1 MPLSFF
7 RKEVKKDHEE
17 KKAKELKLVIGNSCG
32 KFCLEMVFLLGAG
45 PFGPKMIVLAGRVL
59 EGEIRVGYI
68 LKLPN
73 GKMLRVKSLESR
85 GKKVEKVVQGE
96 TVGIHVEG
104 INWKPKAKDLEP
116 YEISKVM
123 KELKKNVKK
132 KYSHLPKEL
141 AEKLVNEEINKLLRK
156 EVESRIIL
164 VYHST
169 KT

>member
-1 MPLSFF
+1 MIKFTYYYVNITVSFSYYT
-7 RKEVKKDHEE
+7 D
-17 KKAKELKLVIGNSCG
+17 
-32 KFCLEMVFLLGAG
+32 
-45 PFGPKMIVLAGRVL
+45 
-59 EGEIRVGYI
+59 
-68 LKLPN
+68 
-73 GKMLRVKSLESR
+73 
-85 GKKVEKVVQGE
+85 
-96 TVGIHVEG
+96 GIHVEG